1 MIRLLFRQ
9 AARFAKLTPNLY
21 PQMRSQLEG
30 SLSLKSLGEY
40 FSREN
45 REELL
50 EVVMKSKL
58 TPSQSNTAL

>member
-9 AARFAKLTPNLY
+9 AACFAKLTPELY
-21 PQMRSQLEG
+21 PKIRAQLE
-30 SLSLKSLGEY
+30 SSQSLKSLGEY

-58 TPSQSNTAL
+58 TPAQSNSAL